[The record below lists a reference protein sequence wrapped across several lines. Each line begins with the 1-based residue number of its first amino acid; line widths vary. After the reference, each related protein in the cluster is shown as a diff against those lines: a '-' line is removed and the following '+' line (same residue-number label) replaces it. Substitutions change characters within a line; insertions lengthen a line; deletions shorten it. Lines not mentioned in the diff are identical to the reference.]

1 MTRLL
6 GNVLDLEMCLL
17 DLEVGAVYVAVCS
30 IVKDDPLKL
39 FHPGPAL
46 SEKWRFGDRNDESI
60 VGNDTSCTSP
70 ISYLFPLTPGPF
82 IPQFSWSR

>member
-46 SEKWRFGDRNDESI
+46 SEKWRSEIEMTSRESI
-60 VGNDTSCTSP
+60 VGKDTSPTVSPTSF
-70 ISYLFPLTPGPF
+70 L
-82 IPQFSWSR
+82 